1 MPDSKEPYQLDA
13 MIARLEEANARA
25 HEQFARADETVFK
38 SEQDVARHP
47 SERQKPPAVPDRQS
61 TRSRPA
67 LLALIALPLA
77 ASACVAAFAWQSSY
91 GDAAKLTGARWAT
104 SLLPQ
109 PAPLTPT
116 TSQDVPGAAP
126 MFPELAQRVQ
136 MMARDLANMEQQIE
150 QLKTSQEQ
158 MVRDNTA
165 IAEQLKAALA
175 QKVRDNAAVAEQLK
189 ASQEQ
194 LAVVMSFWTAAGSAQ
209 KPLRIRK
216 PVPLLPS
223 PQARA
228 HPQAPGQ

>member
-1 MPDSKEPYQLDA
+1 MLDSKEPYQLDA

-38 SEQDVARHP
+38 SEQDVACRP
-47 SERQKPPAVPDRQS
+47 SDQQKPPAIPDRES

-67 LLALIALPLA
+67 ILALILPALA
-77 ASACVAAFAWQSSY
+77 ASAFAWQSSY
-91 GDAAKLTGARWAT
+91 DDAAKLTDARWAT

-109 PAPLTPT
+109 PAPLAPT

-126 MFPELAQRVQ
+126 MLPELAQRLQ
-136 MMARDLANMEQQIE
+136 TMARDLANMEQQIE

-165 IAEQLKAALA
+165 IAAQLKAALA

-194 LAVVMSFWTAAGSAQ
+194 LAVVMSLWTAGSAQ
-209 KPLRIRK
+209 KPLPIRK
-216 PVPLLPS
+216 PVALLPS